1 MMDSFL
7 DRVSVPGACLLGT
20 WVKIPSLETIELL
33 AHAGFD
39 FVVIDM
45 EHAPLT
51 FETAYR
57 SIVAAQGFGMA
68 ALVRLPDSS
77 GSDVQRILDSGVD
90 GVLVPRV
97 RSRDEAQAVTD
108 SMLFSPRGSRGL
120 GITSRAGRWGLDSV
134 TAYVARGDGQVL
146 RVMQL
151 EDPDALRDAA
161 AIIAVEGVNAVFIGL
176 GDLALVTGRPSTHP
190 ETEALVDG
198 LLAAASA
205 AGVPCGTAVGDAAA
219 AKRAR
224 ERGFAFVM
232 ISNDATLFGRA
243 AAALV
248 QGAGE

>member
-1 MMDSFL
+1 MPTIL
-7 DRVSVPGACLLGT
+7 DRLGEPGACLFGT
-20 WVKIPSLETIELL
+20 WVKIASLETIELL
-33 AHAGFD
+33 AYAGFD

-51 FETAYR
+51 FEAVYR
-57 SIVAAQGFGMA
+57 AIVAAQGFGMA

-77 GSDVQRILDSGVD
+77 GSNVQRILDSGAD

-97 RSRDEAQAVTD
+97 RSCDEAIAAVD
-108 SMLFSPRGSRGL
+108 GMMFPPLGSRGL

-134 TAYVARGDGQVL
+134 SAYVAKGNQTIL
-146 RVMQL
+146 RVVQL

-161 AIIAVEGVNAVFIGL
+161 AIIAVEGVNAVLVGL

-190 ETEALVDG
+190 ETEALVDR
-198 LLAAASA
+198 LLEATKA
-205 AGVPCGTAVGDAAA
+205 AGVPCGTAVGDVAA

-224 ERGFAFVM
+224 DRGFAFVM

-243 AAALV
+243 AAELMRGV
-248 QGAGE
+248 RE